1 MQDPV
6 EYAKAAL
13 VIAEEL
19 ESRRSALA
27 DYCRDHPE
35 GINLGD
41 GLCYGLKT
49 RKVAKPTKA
58 SYGVYTVDAG
68 DVVAESDG
76 DPS

>member
-1 MQDPV
+1 
-6 EYAKAAL
+6 
-13 VIAEEL
+13 
-19 ESRRSALA
+19 
-27 DYCRDHPE
+27 
-35 GINLGD
+35 
-41 GLCYGLKT
+41 LCYGLKT